1 MAGTARLFAL
11 WLLAGGCIGLVLALA
26 VMFFMVRDRTPTLTP
41 KEFYEARERWE
52 AAAPQDY
59 DIEIRVSG
67 SQPATYRVEV
77 RDGIADVALRNE
89 RPLTQRRT
97 FGTWSVPGM
106 FSTIS
111 RDIEAIERRAAGKAD
126 ASTPRLILRAE
137 FDPQYSYPAKYRRIE
152 SGSPVEVSWEV
163 THFRVYGEKIGK

>member
-1 MAGTARLFAL
+1 MF
-11 WLLAGGCIGLVLALA
+11 VL
-26 VMFFMVRDRTPTLTP
+26 VRDKTPMVTPTA
-41 KEFYEARERWE
+41 FYAARDRWE
-52 AAAPQDY
+52 ATAPQAY

-77 RDGIADVALRNE
+77 RGGEAEVALRNGK
-89 RPLTQRRT
+89 PLTQRRT
-97 FGTWSVPGM
+97 FSTWSVPGM

-111 RDIEAIERRAAGKAD
+111 RDIEALERHAAGKAD

-152 SGSPVEVSWEV
+152 PGSPVEVSWEV
-163 THFRVYGEKIGK
+163 THFRVYGEKIGR